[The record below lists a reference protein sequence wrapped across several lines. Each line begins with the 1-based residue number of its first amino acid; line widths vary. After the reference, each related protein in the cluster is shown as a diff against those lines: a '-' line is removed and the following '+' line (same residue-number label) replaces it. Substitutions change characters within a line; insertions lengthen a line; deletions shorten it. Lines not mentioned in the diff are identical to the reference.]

1 MANVFGIL
9 TAIVLAFA
17 AFVANKNMTKHET
30 EISNRKA
37 EEGRLA
43 VSERRLDVTRKDL
56 ADTTKSRI
64 ETEAV
69 VVTLTKEKVAQEKT
83 NRELKDQIEAK
94 TAEVAANKEKLDGIK
109 EKLKGVGN
117 IEDLASKLKARR
129 AELEELTSTIAAAE
143 ASLAN
148 LTAESARLDK
158 VNANYREMSSWPAAK
173 KSNPALKTRISSIYS
188 DWGFVTLAAGNAAG
202 VITSSSLDVVR
213 DGETI
218 AKLVVTAVEAG
229 TASASIVPDSVK
241 ADTVLMVGDSVVPS
255 K

>member
-17 AFVANKNMTKHET
+17 AFVANKNMTKHQT
-30 EISNRKA
+30 EISNRQTEQTRLDQSKR
-37 EEGRLA
+37 RLA
-43 VSERRLDVTRKDL
+43 ITQEDL
-56 ADTTKSRI
+56 AVTTKSRE
-64 ETEAV
+64 ETQATV
-69 VVTLTKEKVAQEKT
+69 VKLTKEKVAQDVINT
-83 NRELKDQIEAK
+83 GLKEEITKK
-94 TAEVAANKEKLDGIK
+94 TAEVAAKKEQLDSIK
-109 EKLKGVGN
+109 EKLKDVGN
-117 IEDLASKLKARR
+117 IEDLASKLKTRR
-129 AELEELTSTIAAAE
+129 AELEELTSTIAASE

-148 LTAESARLDK
+148 LTAESARLDQ

-173 KSNPALKTRISSIYS
+173 KSNPALKTRISSIYP

-202 VITSSSLDVVR
+202 VIASSSLDIVR

-218 AKLVVTAVEAG
+218 AKLVVTAVEAS
-229 TASASIVPDSVK
+229 TASASIVPDSLK